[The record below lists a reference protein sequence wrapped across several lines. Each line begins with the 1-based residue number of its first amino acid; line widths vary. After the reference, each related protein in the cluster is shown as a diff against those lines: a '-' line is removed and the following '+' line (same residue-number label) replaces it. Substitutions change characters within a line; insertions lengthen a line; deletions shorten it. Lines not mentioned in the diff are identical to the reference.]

1 MRSISPLVEVVRD
14 GLRKDILQAV
24 PGEDYVIPSEREIG
38 SRFGVSR
45 TIVRG
50 ALQELA
56 REGLMR
62 VHSRCRPVAVP
73 PPTRPTI
80 RGKARHIGV
89 WLWPFTDHFIVTAL
103 MRGIHRSVMNTDFR
117 LVVGTAGGPNWE
129 DVLASE
135 SAFLDALVKDEEAAG
150 AIMWLLGDTISLPA
164 LNAARARGIEFV
176 FVDRLPPAGFDAD
189 FVGTDNTVSARSAV
203 NHLLDEGHRNIAC
216 YRNLDTANT
225 VDERVSGYCRALED
239 LQLSPQIVQHD
250 ASYASES
257 QACRATLERLLRQKD
272 RPTAIFAINDSLAL
286 LILACLQEMKISV
299 PEDISIVGFDGV
311 LQWIPGGGSLTSACQ
326 DFSRIGE
333 LAMERLLGRIRGE
346 ASPNT
351 HRHVLLEA
359 PLRIQS
365 STRRPGRTIS
375 HGQSAHFLSV
385 VSS

>member
-1 MRSISPLVEVVRD
+1 MKSISPLVEVVRD
-14 GLRKDILQAV
+14 GLRKEILQAV
-24 PGEDYVIPSEREIG
+24 PGEEYVIPSEREIG
-38 SRFGVSR
+38 LRFGVSR

-73 PPTRPTI
+73 PPGRPAS
-80 RGKARHIGV
+80 RAKARHIGV
-89 WLWPFTDHFIVTAL
+89 WLWPFTEHFIVTAL

-117 LVVGTAGGPNWE
+117 LVVGTAAGPVWE

-135 SAFLDALVKDEEAAG
+135 AAFIDSMVEDEDTAG
-150 AIMWLLGDTISLPA
+150 AIMWLLGDSLSLPS
-164 LNAARARGIEFV
+164 LQAARDRGIEFV

-189 FVGTDNTVSARSAV
+189 FVGTDNMVSARSAV
-203 NHLLDEGHRNIAC
+203 SHLLEEGHRNIVC

-225 VDERVSGYCRALED
+225 VDERVTGYCRALEQYH
-239 LQLSPQIVQHD
+239 LRPTIVHHD
-250 ASYASES
+250 ATFASES
-257 QACRATLERLLRQKD
+257 VACRVTLERLLSQKQ

-286 LILACLQEMKISV
+286 LILSCLQEMNVSV
-299 PEDISIVGFDGV
+299 PEEISVVGFDGI
-311 LQWIPGGGSLTSACQ
+311 LQWVPGGGSLTSACQ

-333 LAMERLLGRIRGE
+333 LATDRLLSRIRGN
-346 ASPNT
+346 ASPNI

-365 STRRPGRTIS
+365 STCRPGRTAS
-375 HGQSAHFLSV
+375 PGHSAPFLSV